1 MNNILKRYSLKELKN
16 DIRKYGFNYAT
27 KDFIIESF
35 FIILA
40 VLAIAFISHL
50 RYQYIL
56 ILISI
61 SILLIP
67 FIIHAWFKQ
76 NYNIKNFSLL
86 SDYLTNIIP
95 TFIQKTKI
103 RFCLGELFDIT
114 TGNMKNCIA
123 KAIDYIDN
131 TVDDPALHKNALK
144 IIEDEY
150 QNSRVISVHKL
161 LLNIESSNSINYED
175 VCANMYEDIERWIK
189 RVFSFQ
195 KDLKNRR
202 NKLLALCIISLLLN
216 SAINY
221 MYIGNDYF
229 VGYLD
234 SNMYQISTLLFIVF
248 NLLIITIILT
258 KLHGEWLIND
268 TYYLKDENIKNKY
281 LVYKKGKSK
290 NKILTII
297 ISGFILASS
306 IYFFLKG
313 QIIISLICIF
323 FSIIVLM
330 NKNLR
335 YKKAYKTIN
344 KAFAI
349 EFPIWLR
356 EISLNLNNYTVLN
369 AIEHSQNSVSYP
381 LRKELRMFIDK
392 VRKDPTS
399 VKAYNEFLEDFDL
412 EDARSSMKVL
422 YALQNISKDNINKQT
437 SNLISRNQDMLDKA
451 ESLRNMDSIAGIE
464 MIGYLPIGLLTI
476 QMLISMY
483 SIFIYMMNMLN
494 GAIQL

>member
-1 MNNILKRYSLKELKN
+1 
-16 DIRKYGFNYAT
+16 
-27 KDFIIESF
+27 
-35 FIILA
+35 
-40 VLAIAFISHL
+40 
-50 RYQYIL
+50 
-56 ILISI
+56 
-61 SILLIP
+61 
-67 FIIHAWFKQ
+67 
-76 NYNIKNFSLL
+76 
-86 SDYLTNIIP
+86 
-95 TFIQKTKI
+95 
-103 RFCLGELFDIT
+103 
-114 TGNMKNCIA
+114 MKNCIA

-161 LLNIESSNSINYED
+161 LLNIESSNSTNYED

-202 NKLLALCIISLLLN
+202 NKLLALCVISLLLN

-234 SNMYQISTLLFIVF
+234 SNMYQISTLLFIIF

-306 IYFFLKG
+306 IYFFLK
-313 QIIISLICIF
+313 
-323 FSIIVLM
+323 
-330 NKNLR
+330 
-335 YKKAYKTIN
+335 
-344 KAFAI
+344 
-349 EFPIWLR
+349 
-356 EISLNLNNYTVLN
+356 
-369 AIEHSQNSVSYP
+369 
-381 LRKELRMFIDK
+381 DK
-392 VRKDPTS
+392 
-399 VKAYNEFLEDFDL
+399 
-412 EDARSSMKVL
+412 
-422 YALQNISKDNINKQT
+422 
-437 SNLISRNQDMLDKA
+437 
-451 ESLRNMDSIAGIE
+451 
-464 MIGYLPIGLLTI
+464 
-476 QMLISMY
+476 
-483 SIFIYMMNMLN
+483 
-494 GAIQL
+494 